1 MPDLRVAIIGCGA
14 ITEHAYLPA
23 VKGLDGVRITGLV
36 DKNCARAK
44 TLAAVHGIPQAAENV
59 AELPELP
66 EAAIVALP
74 HYLHAPISIELLQR
88 GIHVLVEKPMAVS
101 TAQCD
106 AMIRAAVN
114 TDTRLAAGL
123 VRRFLPEVR
132 LAKEVIDSGRLGSI
146 QSFDVQEG
154 RIYDWP
160 STTDAP
166 LRRDMAG
173 GGVLIDLGVH
183 VLDTLLYCLGDSTV
197 LEYSDDSYGGV
208 EAETEMSLRLASG
221 ASGHVALSR
230 TRDLRNT
237 MLIRGA
243 KATLEVDLYLRKVA
257 LHVGTEVIGLT
268 AKPDAWGGDVFRAQ
282 LADWVGA
289 IHTGVQPAVP
299 GPEGRRSVALIEA
312 CYARRKK
319 LALPWV
325 VMPHTFV
332 GRTPASAA
340 GPLAGPSD
348 WLKPEQA
355 GRGRP
360 ARVRGPAPPIL
371 YTSGKSMRHFPWVAR
386 LASPNGRKHN
396 AEKLR
401 GHRVLVT
408 GGTGFIG
415 GRLIEKLVLEQGAE
429 VRVLVRDFARAS
441 RIARFNIEMV
451 HGDVID
457 TEAVRSA
464 VRGCDVVFHCAYGNR
479 GTEEE
484 QRAVNVD
491 GAEIVAREVLRAGI
505 PRLVHVST
513 MAVYGQ
519 PSHGDV
525 DETTAYMGPGD
536 AYTQTKRQAERMIV
550 EMSRREGLP
559 AVVLQ
564 PTCVYGPYGLA
575 FTIDPLREL
584 RTRKVVL
591 VNGGEGL
598 YNGVYIDD
606 VVNALLL
613 AATEAAAVGEVFLI
627 SGDAP
632 VSFREFYGAYER
644 MLGRS
649 STISMMPDEVRAYST
664 DGRPEPFRIHSEH
677 MLGFYTAKAKF
688 RIDKAR
694 KLLGYQPE
702 FDFEKGMQLTEQWA
716 RWAGLIPGV
725 NGQ

>member
-23 VKGLDGVRITGLV
+23 FAGLAGVCVTGLV

-44 TLAAVHGIPQAAENV
+44 TLAAAHGIPQAAENV
-59 AELPELP
+59 EKLRELPD
-66 EAAIVALP
+66 AAIVALP
-74 HYLHAPISIELLQR
+74 HYLHAPISIELLQQ

-106 AMIRAAVN
+106 AMIRAAAN
-114 TDTRLAAGL
+114 TGTRLAAGL

-132 LAKEVIDSGRLGSI
+132 LAKEVIDSGRLGTI

-160 STTDAP
+160 STTEAP

-183 VLDTLLYCLGDSTV
+183 VLDTLLYCLGECTV
-197 LEYSDDSYGGV
+197 VEYADDSYGGV
-208 EAETEMSLRLASG
+208 EAEAEMSLRLESG
-221 ASGHVALSR
+221 ATGQVALSR

-243 KATLEVDLYLRKVA
+243 NATLEVDLYLRNVA
-257 LHVGTEVIGLT
+257 LHVGTEVTGLT
-268 AKPDAWGGDVFRAQ
+268 AKQDAWGGDVFRAQ
-282 LADWVGA
+282 LADWVRA
-289 IHTGVQPAVP
+289 IRTGVEPAVP
-299 GPEGRRSVALIEA
+299 GTEGRRSVALIEA

-325 VMPHTFV
+325 ARST
-332 GRTPASAA
+332 SA
-340 GPLAGPSD
+340 
-348 WLKPEQA
+348 
-355 GRGRP
+355 
-360 ARVRGPAPPIL
+360 
-371 YTSGKSMRHFPWVAR
+371 
-386 LASPNGRKHN
+386 NGREHN
-396 AEKLR
+396 TEKLR
-401 GHRVLVT
+401 GRRVLVT

-429 VRVLVRDFARAS
+429 VRVLVREFARAS
-441 RIARFNIEMV
+441 RIARFNLEMV
-451 HGDVID
+451 HGDVTD
-457 TEAVRSA
+457 AEAVRSA

-491 GAEIVAREVLRAGI
+491 GTEIVAREVLRAGI

-519 PSHGDV
+519 PSDGDV
-525 DETTAYMGPGD
+525 DETTAYLGPGD
-536 AYTQTKRQAERMIV
+536 AYTQTKRQAERMVV

-613 AATEAAAVGEVFLI
+613 AATEAGAVGEAFLI

-649 STISMMPDEVRAYST
+649 STISMLPDEVRAYST
-664 DGRPEPFRIHSEH
+664 GGQPEPFRIHSEH
-677 MLGFYTAKAKF
+677 MLGFYTAKARF

-694 KLLGYQPE
+694 KLLGYHPE
-702 FDFEKGMQLTEQWA
+702 FNFEKGMQLTEEWA
-716 RWAGLIPGV
+716 RWAALIPGV
-725 NGQ
+725 NGR